1 MKIFGVSYRR
11 IHELIYPW
19 AWALG
24 AAWAAFS
31 LKLPLSQQVASTQL
45 STSSTLAS
53 ILMGFLGTGYGILL
67 STNSKRLEW
76 AKGHD
81 QIWPAILSFFK
92 VALYANLFLCIF
104 SVGLSSTPLALFPAY
119 LIERVFTPLWAF
131 LLLLSILSFF
141 RAIRILLSLLQR
153 DSTRASSTQTR

>member
-1 MKIFGVSYRR
+1 MKILGLSCRR
-11 IHELIYPW
+11 IHEIIYPW

-24 AAWAAFS
+24 AGWAAYSFE
-31 LKLPLSQQVASTQL
+31 LPLSQQVASTQL

-76 AKGHD
+76 AKGHT
-81 QIWPAILSFFK
+81 QIWPAILAFFK

-104 SVGLSSTPLALFPAY
+104 SVGLSAVPLTIFPTY
-119 LIERVFTPLWAF
+119 MIERVFTPVWAF

-153 DSTRASSTQTR
+153 DNTSTSPQ